1 MMIACPLHESGHTHT
16 ESIID
21 MYHFSGRTIVCG
33 IDLGDDMRGGHGLET
48 GLSYEILKDFA
59 RDHNCT
65 IKIVTGEGHTD
76 YVEDLRKGK
85 IDMLVMHHEDKAGNE
100 DFILSD
106 NVMDCSALAV
116 CNGKSGHI
124 REINEWIGQY
134 KASEEF
140 ENHKRLFI
148 RQFNPLKRAEKGVNT
163 EIVSPYDDLF
173 RQHAAE
179 LGWDWRMLA
188 AVVYQESKFSI
199 SSRSHR
205 GAVGLMQ
212 VMPQTAACYN
222 ITELVDPQQNLI
234 AGTNHLKRLQNLYKG
249 CEMSSE
255 ERIRFTLAAYN
266 AGEGRI
272 KDCRNLARS
281 RNRDENKWSEI
292 VKVIPMMNDD
302 SILSDENVKLGKFKG
317 TETIAYV
324 DNVMAIYE
332 AICTICPR

>member
-1 MMIACPLHESGHTHT
+1 MIACPLHESGHTHT

-106 NVMDCSALAV
+106 NIMDCSALAV

-212 VMPQTAACYN
+212 VMPQTAASYN

-324 DNVMAIYE
+324 DNVMALYE

>member
-1 MMIACPLHESGHTHT
+1 MIACPLHESGHTHT

-106 NVMDCSALAV
+106 NIMDCSALAV

-292 VKVIPMMNDD
+292 VKVIPIMNDD

>member
-1 MMIACPLHESGHTHT
+1 MIACPLHESGHTHT

-234 AGTNHLKRLQNLYKG
+234 AGTNHLKRLHNLYKG

-281 RNRDENKWSEI
+281 QNRDENKWSEI

>member
-1 MMIACPLHESGHTHT
+1 MIACPLHESGHTHT

-106 NVMDCSALAV
+106 NIMDCSALAV

-324 DNVMAIYE
+324 DNVMALYE
-332 AICTICPR
+332 AICTICLR